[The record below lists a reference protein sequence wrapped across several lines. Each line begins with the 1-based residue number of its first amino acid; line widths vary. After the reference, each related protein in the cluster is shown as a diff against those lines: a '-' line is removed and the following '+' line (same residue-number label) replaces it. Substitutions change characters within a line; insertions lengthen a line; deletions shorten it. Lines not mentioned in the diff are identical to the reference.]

1 MGVYRMDQATRA
13 STRSKTAAIHHVR
26 LIVVKAKHRAFF
38 PGHCLPDILF
48 GGFLSLLPC
57 HFLFFPFW
65 FGLIYR
71 SLGIAS
77 EPSQECLPRFRESPN
92 GESPGCSQ
100 ESLSFSARVT
110 WWLAAW
116 FSEVSSD
123 CWMWLLGRSAILYP
137 QSHGETTRGTGTS
150 FCQPVTLSTR
160 ILW

>member
-1 MGVYRMDQATRA
+1 MDQATRA
-13 STRSKTAAIHHVR
+13 STHSKTAAIHHVR
-26 LIVVKAKHRAFF
+26 LIVVEAKHRAFF

-65 FGLIYR
+65 FGLTYR

-100 ESLSFSARVT
+100 ESLSFSARLTWYLSCTVLRGHLSLLDVT
-110 WWLAAW
+110 VGTVGRFYA
-116 FSEVSSD
+116 VSCMETSLRQKGTPL
-123 CWMWLLGRSAILYP
+123 C
-137 QSHGETTRGTGTS
+137 QS
-150 FCQPVTLSTR
+150 VTLSTPF
-160 ILW
+160 LWPID